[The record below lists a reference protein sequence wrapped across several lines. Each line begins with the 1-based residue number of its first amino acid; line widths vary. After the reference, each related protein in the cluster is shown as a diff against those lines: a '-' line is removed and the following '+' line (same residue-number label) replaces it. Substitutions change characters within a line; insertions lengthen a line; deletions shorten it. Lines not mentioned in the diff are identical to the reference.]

1 MRILVITNL
10 YPPHEIGGYEIRCR
24 DVCERLKSFGHDIHV
39 LTSNHQVPDR
49 DPAPDP
55 AVSRKLLIHGMY
67 GHPWL
72 PIHRLHA
79 LEQQNHLALQ
89 QEIAAV
95 QPELIHVWNMG
106 GISKSL
112 LLRLEQSAIP
122 IVYDV
127 SDHWIARS
135 LRADVW
141 LSWWNAP
148 GSFARTLTRKVLTG
162 SGIRRQLDP
171 ATPTASWD
179 QLRFKH
185 IYFCS
190 AFMRDLTAAQGWPVS
205 HASIIHCGIDSAA
218 FTVKQDHLQFDKL
231 LWVGRLSPDKD
242 PLTAIRALAAAHH
255 AGLNH
260 LTLDLYG
267 HGDPSYI
274 SQIDTEI
281 DTLGLTKMVRRKL
294 APAAEMRRLYAEY
307 DALLF
312 TSNWGEPF
320 ALTPLEAMASGLPV
334 ITSLDGGQAE
344 LARHGVN
351 CLVAAAAEPVTYADR
366 IAELA
371 ASPELRASIAATSLA
386 EVRTRFDLNP
396 ITRQIETFLLETSLH
411 HSTLPR

>member
-1 MRILVITNL
+1 
-10 YPPHEIGGYEIRCR
+10 
-24 DVCERLKSFGHDIHV
+24 
-39 LTSNHQVPDR
+39 
-49 DPAPDP
+49 
-55 AVSRKLLIHGMY
+55 
-67 GHPWL
+67 
-72 PIHRLHA
+72 
-79 LEQQNHLALQ
+79 
-89 QEIAAV
+89 
-95 QPELIHVWNMG
+95 MG
-106 GISKSL
+106 GISKSI
-112 LLRLEQSAIP
+112 LLRLEQSPIP

-267 HGDPSYI
+267 HGEPSYI
-274 SQIDTEI
+274 SQIDSEI
-281 DTLGLTKMVRRKL
+281 ANLGLTDAVRRKL

-351 CLVAAAAEPVTYADR
+351 CLVAVAAEPAIYADR

-371 ASPELRASIAATSLA
+371 ASAELRSAIAATSLA
-386 EVRTRFDLNP
+386 EVRSRFDLNP
-396 ITRQIETFLLETSLH
+396 ITHQIETFLIQSRSGDESE
-411 HSTLPR
+411 